1 MSSSKFVGQLKQNN
15 IQINNLRNDYTKT
28 EKHMIDHEQA
38 LTEKVNDFMEQQNF
52 ELKQHTENN
61 NNPHQVTKTQVGLS
75 RVINEQ
81 QATKTEFDKHV
92 DDKSNP
98 HSVTKVQVGLG
109 KVDDIQQAPK
119 TEFDNHV
126 NDLSNPHYVTKEQ
139 IGLGNVTND
148 KQASFSQFQVHDS
161 DSIRHVSQADK
172 DKWNGS
178 QLYKI
183 TQDNGL
189 AKYLSG
195 ADFNTVTDT
204 GFYYISSASTAL
216 NAPVNNNGYLM
227 VYNYGTYAYQE
238 FTSYSSSD
246 TSSSGRRK
254 FMRNKVASSD
264 TWTTWR
270 EIESAE
276 GSQSKVDAHANN
288 ADIHV
293 TQSDKDKW
301 NGAQISKISSDDGQP
316 IINITTDFHKAL
328 LNLTSFT
335 YFSFTGSPPN
345 APNSSGRGFW
355 TGNSGKTVGHIIVF
369 SNDNKTY
376 RKSYNNGVWSSW
388 ERLLTDAELSG
399 TWNAVT
405 LINGAQQNTTYP
417 FKFSVVSNVLWLRGT
432 FGSLPAIGT
441 VVAKFTN
448 KPTQLV
454 DLVVPTI
461 GSYGTARFGFTT
473 DGDLRFDGIQATD
486 TASVSRVS
494 FNIGIPLW

>member
-61 NNPHQVTKTQVGLS
+61 NNPHQVTKAQVGLS
-75 RVINEQ
+75 KVINEQ
-81 QATKTEFDKHV
+81 QATKTEFNKHV

-98 HSVTKVQVGLG
+98 HSVTKDQVGLG
-109 KVDDIQQAPK
+109 NVDDIQQAAK

-126 NDLSNPHYVTKEQ
+126 NNLSNPHYVTKEQ

-148 KQASFSQFQVHDS
+148 KQASFSQFQAHDS
-161 DSIRHVSQADK
+161 NGIRHVSQADK

-227 VYNYGTYAYQE
+227 IYNYGTYAYQE

-270 EIESAE
+270 EIESVE
-276 GSQSKVDAHANN
+276 GSQSKVDAHANRNDNPHNVTKIQIGLNNVDNVKQASYSEFNKATWSNITLQNGATVGTRTPIYSKWGSLLLMRGHVVTN
-288 ADIHV
+288 ADVIF
-293 TQSDKDKW
+293 
-301 NGAQISKISSDDGQP
+301 GKIPSTAVP
-316 IINITTDFHKAL
+316 IGGSV
-328 LNLTSFT
+328 NLV
-335 YFSFTGSPPN
+335 P
-345 APNSSGRGFW
+345 
-355 TGNSGKTVGHIIVF
+355 I
-369 SNDNKTY
+369 
-376 RKSYNNGVWSSW
+376 
-388 ERLLTDAELSG
+388 SG
-399 TWNAVT
+399 TGGSAG
-405 LINGAQQNTTYP
+405 LILYENGEMKVKYP
-417 FKFSVVSNVLWLRGT
+417 T
-432 FGSLPAIGT
+432 PADST
-441 VVAKFTN
+441 K
-448 KPTQLV
+448 
-454 DLVVPTI
+454 
-461 GSYGTARFGFTT
+461 
-473 DGDLRFDGIQATD
+473 ATGYYLD
-486 TASVSRVS
+486 IV
-494 FNIGIPLW
+494 IPLQ